1 MTQVPPNPGPMHH
14 IGVVVDDL
22 EAAVAQYRALGFVE
36 AGRERIEEQNVDIV
50 ALRAGVSWVELLAP
64 LDHDSALGRFLAK
77 RGAGIHHVAYLVD
90 DLPGTL
96 AALAERGVELIDQA
110 PRVGLHGWHIAFVH
124 PRASAG
130 VLTELVDRASTEQD
144 AAQH

>member
-1 MTQVPPNPGPMHH
+1 MTTFAPNPGPMHH
-14 IGVVVDDL
+14 IGVVVEDL
-22 EAAVAQYRALGFVE
+22 ETAVAQYLALGFVE

-50 ALRAGVSWVELLAP
+50 ALQAGVSWVELLAP

-77 RGAGIHHVAYLVD
+77 RGASIHHVAYLVD
-90 DLPGTL
+90 DLPATL
-96 AALAERGVELIDQA
+96 AALAERGVELIDPS

-130 VLTELVDRASTEQD
+130 VLTELVDRASTE
-144 AAQH
+144 AAASHH